1 MRKNGSREI
10 SFSQYRT
17 TDMFLFAVIVAVA
30 ELFAFAATVWFP
42 EEAIFSFSFML
53 PLALTVMMRW
63 GWPSVFYAVGS
74 GLIYCALHS
83 CGWQYFLAWSV
94 GNASI
99 IVVLAYLIP
108 IGKERVAKSWLLSL
122 GMVLIAWAAMV
133 LVRSAVFAA
142 ATGAGY
148 VQALAYFC
156 GISTDSGLLTLV
168 MGMLSVIVIRRFDG
182 LFEDQK
188 AYLVR
193 IGKMREEQRKR
204 DTFGEELAEIDEEQ
218 LSILNNDDS
227 ELY

>member
-17 TDMFLFAVIVAVA
+17 TDLFLFAVIVAVA

-83 CGWQYFLAWSV
+83 CSWQYFLAWSV

-142 ATGAGY
+142 ATAVALVYTLGLRPIEAEPRSY
-148 VQALAYFC
+148 TLPAAAEKSFQASFR
-156 GISTDSGLLTLV
+156 GNLLTIPLP
-168 MGMLSVIVIRRFDG
+168 R
-182 LFEDQK
+182 
-188 AYLVR
+188 AN
-193 IGKMREEQRKR
+193 
-204 DTFGEELAEIDEEQ
+204 
-218 LSILNNDDS
+218 IL
-227 ELY
+227 L

>member
-17 TDMFLFAVIVAVA
+17 TDLFLFAVIVAVA

-83 CGWQYFLAWSV
+83 CSWQYFLAWSV

-142 ATGAGY
+142 ATGAGTPRGAAC
-148 VQALAYFC
+148 QARP
-156 GISTDSGLLTLV
+156 G
-168 MGMLSVIVIRRFDG
+168 
-182 LFEDQK
+182 
-188 AYLVR
+188 
-193 IGKMREEQRKR
+193 KR
-204 DTFGEELAEIDEEQ
+204 DGRRYGAEV
-218 LSILNNDDS
+218 STA
-227 ELY
+227 